1 VSWRTTAINEITRIG
16 SDLGATTTI
25 IGIAAVSTIVLAI
38 GRWWRQVGLLLGA
51 LAIEASGAL
60 TSSIVVARPRPTVPY
75 LDAAPPTSSFPS
87 GHTAAAIVLYVCLAI
102 ILTSIFRN
110 FFVRVASWSLAIL
123 LPMYVG
129 FSRLYRGMHHPT
141 DVVGSL
147 LLAAGALVFGML
159 GVRVAV
165 RVAEIRKRASASV
178 HGLPRIREDM
188 RQSGIGA

>member
-1 VSWRTTAINEITRIG
+1 
-16 SDLGATTTI
+16 
-25 IGIAAVSTIVLAI
+25 
-38 GRWWRQVGLLLGA
+38 
-51 LAIEASGAL
+51 
-60 TSSIVVARPRPTVPY
+60 VPY